1 MFSSGIPK
9 WHSGKE
15 PVCQCRRHKR
25 FGFNP
30 RVGKIPC
37 RRKWQPTPG
46 FLPPESHGQR
56 NPAGSSP
63 WARRE
68 LAMTE
73 HTRLCT
79 VSLQPSPAHC
89 NSCQQ
94 APCLPFHTLKSNY
107 QGHFSK
113 TTSISSLKPFKFSW
127 QALHTICMLESPGQG
142 KKKSQYPASHTQRF

>member
-30 RVGKIPC
+30 WVRKIPW
-37 RRKWQPTPG
+37 RRKWQPAPG
-46 FLPPESHGQR
+46 FLPGESHGQR
-56 NPAGSSP
+56 NLVSSSP

-73 HTRLCT
+73 HTPVHRF
-79 VSLQPSPAHC
+79 PSAPPAHC
-89 NSCQQ
+89 DSCQQ
-94 APCLPFHTLKSNY
+94 APCLPFHTLQSNY
-107 QGHFSK
+107 QGHVSK
-113 TTSISSLKPFKFSW
+113 TTSISSLQPFKFSW

-142 KKKSQYPASHTQRF
+142 